1 MNSQRKRHIVKS
13 GSMTHLWSL
22 ECTAFL
28 VCTLFL
34 NAFLFT
40 NPATLQTLSFWVFME
55 ASLHRHG

>member
-40 NPATLQTLSFWVFME
+40 NPATLQTLSF
-55 ASLHRHG
+55 